1 MSERKN
7 PILMMPPVK
16 ARKNMQKIFEHQ
28 EKRHRTTETL
38 EVRECA
44 QGIYFAVDDCEELPN
59 DNADIQRTSIVIPY
73 SEIPALIKALTKV
86 MDSE

>member
-7 PILMMPPVK
+7 PILMGQAVK
-16 ARKNMQKIFEHQ
+16 VKKNMQKIFEYS

-38 EVRECA
+38 EVRDCT
-44 QGIYFAVDDCEELPN
+44 QGIYFAVDDHEELPN
-59 DNADIQRTSIVIPY
+59 DDADIQRTSIVVPY
-73 SEIPALIKALTKV
+73 SEIPELIKALTAV